1 MTGIALLLVILAS
14 LLFIIL
20 ACGLAKWHPMI
31 VLLVA
36 GAGCGLLTGMPVR
49 KILDTLLNGAGA
61 VFSNIGFLIV
71 FGTLLGEVLEKSG
84 AAQALANI
92 AVKKL
97 HKRYLLQAT
106 GIIGMLVGIPVF
118 CDAGFIILTRLVN
131 NMSAEA
137 ALAPGGMQLALAS
150 GLYSSHVLIP
160 PTPGPMAAA
169 GNLGLAEHL
178 GWVILFGLI
187 AVIPALFIAWW
198 MSGKYK
204 GELLPGEAI
213 PPTTLVT
220 TGSNN
225 IMGSFIPLLLPLVL
239 IAAGSIL
246 PSYTNNS
253 NTRDMLWLIGHP
265 VVALFI
271 SSMLALLLTGSG
283 RRKEWIGWINHSL
296 VQSGPIILITAAGGG
311 FGAILKATSL
321 QQLMEAFVR
330 DQQISTLVIFPFAFA
345 LAALLKSAQG
355 SSTAALIISSA
366 MLFPLLEPFHLD
378 IPETALVFLSIGGG
392 AMTVSHANDSYFWVI
407 HQYARI
413 PVHEMFRYYS
423 ITTGLMGLTVLL
435 TSMLLYLV
443 V

>member
-14 LLFIIL
+14 LLFIIIGCAVL
-20 ACGLAKWHPMI
+20 KWHPMI

-36 GAGCGLLTGMPVR
+36 GAACGLITGMPVR
-49 KILDTLLNGAGA
+49 KTLDTLLSGAGA
-61 VFSNIGFLIV
+61 VFSSIGFLIV
-71 FGTLLGEVLEKSG
+71 FGTLLGETLEKSG

-118 CDAGFIILTRLVN
+118 CDAGFIILTRLVS

-137 ALAPGGMQLALAS
+137 ALAPGSMQLALAS
-150 GLYSSHVLIP
+150 GLYSSHVLVP

-198 MSGKYK
+198 MVGKYK
-204 GELLPGEAI
+204 GEILTGEPATRPEPTAKGTINIWRAI
-213 PPTTLVT
+213 
-220 TGSNN
+220 
-225 IMGSFIPLLLPLVL
+225 IPLLLPLLL
-239 IAAGSIL
+239 ITAG
-246 PSYTNNS
+246 
-253 NTRDMLWLIGHP
+253 GHP
-265 VVALFI
+265 VFALFI
-271 SSMLALLLTGSG
+271 SSMLALLLTAIK
-283 RRKEWIGWINHSL
+283 RRAEWTGWINQSL
-296 VQSGPIILITAAGGG
+296 VQSGPIILITTAGGA

-321 QQLMEAFVR
+321 QQMMEEFVR
-330 DQQISTLVIFPFAFA
+330 DQQISTLIIFPFSFA

-355 SSTAALIISSA
+355 SSTAALIISSS
-366 MLFPLLEPFHLD
+366 MLFPLLGPFHLD
-378 IPETALVFLSIGGG
+378 PPQTALVLLSIGGG

-413 PVHEMFRYYS
+413 PVHDLFRYYS

-435 TSMLLYLV
+435 SSMLLYLV